1 MPEAPGRR
9 DTSRPAPPVA
19 KRTTVE
25 ERRAEIL
32 DVTCEVVI
40 ERGFAAT
47 RIADVAQKL
56 GVSTGLIHYH
66 FDSKEQ
72 LLAEAFKYAARQ
84 EMASLEED
92 LAAAPNAVAML
103 DRVFQNYIPGQDDH
117 DWLMWVDSWG
127 EALRNKA
134 MRAISEELDI
144 ESTAI
149 IERVLRHGVE
159 TGEFTCADPSASAW
173 RLAALLDG
181 LGIQLTVHDG
191 VITRDQLVAHVR
203 VVAISELGLPPDAF
217 TARNLRRK
225 SPRPSPYASA
235 TRSR

>member
-9 DTSRPAPPVA
+9 DTSRPAAPVA

-92 LAAAPNAVAML
+92 LAGAPNAVAML
-103 DRVFQNYIPGQDDH
+103 DRVFQNYIPGQDDY
-117 DWLMWVDSWG
+117 DWMMWVDSWG
-127 EALRNKA
+127 EALRSKA

-144 ESTAI
+144 ESTGI

-159 TGEFTCADPSASAW
+159 TGEFTCPDPSASAW

-203 VVAISELGLPPDAF
+203 VVAVSELGLAPDAF
-217 TARNLRRK
+217 AAKNLRRK
-225 SPRPSPYASA
+225 SPRPA
-235 TRSR
+235 